1 MEGEWVN
8 QGSRENWSGGQR
20 LSAVVP
26 VTAKKE
32 VAVGLGDVVVK
43 VGFLCGGEICVIVS
57 VEGLTF
63 VLKRPYVT
71 EVVDIGDEGKE
82 VVGLS

>member
-1 MEGEWVN
+1 M
-8 QGSRENWSGGQR
+8 
-20 LSAVVP
+20 VP

-43 VGFLCGGEICVIVS
+43 VGFLCGGEICVIVT
-57 VEGLTF
+57 VEGRNF
-63 VLKRPYVT
+63 VLKRLYVT
-71 EVVDIGDEGKE
+71 EVVDFGGEGKG